1 MNNKGFIS
9 IQYLFSIFLLILI
22 AIFILSL
29 SFNSIS
35 SQQNIENHLSSRIL
49 LDAVSDNINQVS
61 SNGEG
66 YSKEI
71 KLPAKISGNQYKIKV
86 AKNNI
91 VFHGGGKMAKN
102 KIQPVILVKDSMKV
116 NEIELYSGNNY
127 VIRKYEDSKLSIDSK
142 GWDNIG

>member
-1 MNNKGFIS
+1 MNSKGFIS

-86 AKNNI
+86 AKNSI
-91 VFHGGGKMAKN
+91 VFYGGGKMAKN

-127 VIRKYEDSKLSIDSK
+127 VIRKYDDSKLSIDSK

>member
-86 AKNNI
+86 TKNSI
-91 VFHGGGKMAKN
+91 VFYGGGKMAKN

-127 VIRKYEDSKLSIDSK
+127 VIRKYDDSKLSIDSK

>member
-86 AKNNI
+86 TKNSI

-127 VIRKYEDSKLSIDSK
+127 VIWKYEDSKLSIDSK

>member
-49 LDAVSDNINQVS
+49 LDAISDNINQVS

-86 AKNNI
+86 AKNSI
-91 VFHGGGKMAKN
+91 VFYGGGKMAKN

-127 VIRKYEDSKLSIDSK
+127 VIRKYDDSKLSIDSK

>member
-86 AKNNI
+86 AKNSI
-91 VFHGGGKMAKN
+91 VFYGGGKMAKN

>member
-86 AKNNI
+86 AKNSI
-91 VFHGGGKMAKN
+91 VFYGGGKMAKN

-127 VIRKYEDSKLSIDSK
+127 VIRKYDDSKLSIDSK

>member
-9 IQYLFSIFLLILI
+9 IQYLFSIFFLILI

-86 AKNNI
+86 AKNSI
-91 VFHGGGKMAKN
+91 VFYGGGKMAKN

>member
-86 AKNNI
+86 TKNSI
-91 VFHGGGKMAKN
+91 VFYGGGKMAKN

-127 VIRKYEDSKLSIDSK
+127 VIRKYDDSKLSIDSK
-142 GWDNIG
+142 GWDNNG